1 MMENLTEERA
11 LHPVASIG
19 VFVATIFLGF
29 AIIGPIIG
37 FFLALP
43 FYPGNILELVDALG
57 KAQTTEDIRIPILIM
72 QACASGIGL
81 IVIPVMAY
89 RFIVKEKPATLLGPT
104 NILIVGLTA
113 LSVVLFMFPN
123 SVIID
128 WNANVNFGGGFWD
141 WAREKEELATVFTR
155 FITTFASPGEFLI
168 GLFVIAVLP
177 AVGEEFAF
185 RGWLQ
190 PAIQKITGNPHVAIW
205 ISAFLFSALH
215 MQFFGFV
222 PRMLLG
228 GLFGYLMVWSNNLWV
243 PIAAHFVNN
252 GLSVLMIYLHQQGLV
267 DMDVESTE
275 ALPWM
280 YVIPVTVIFV
290 GLMVQV
296 RKQLITRV

>member
-1 MMENLTEERA
+1 MENLTEERA

-29 AIIGPIIG
+29 AIIGPLVG

-43 FYPGNILELVDALG
+43 LYPGDFMSLLNALERG
-57 KAQTTEDIRIPILIM
+57 QTTEDIRTPFLIM
-72 QACASGIGL
+72 QASASGIGL
-81 IVIPVMAY
+81 IVVPLLAF
-89 RFIVKEKPATLLGPT
+89 RFIVKQKPAALLSSS
-104 NILIVGLTA
+104 NFLVIALTA

-123 SVIID
+123 SVVID
-128 WNANVNFGGGFWD
+128 WNANLNFVGGFWD
-141 WAREKEELATVFTR
+141 WARDKEELAATFTK

-177 AVGEEFAF
+177 AIGEEFAF

-190 PAIQKITGNPHVAIW
+190 PAIQKVSGNPHIAIW
-205 ISAFLFSALH
+205 VSAFLFSALH

-228 GLFGYLMVWSNNLWV
+228 GLFGYLMYWSNNLWI
-243 PIAAHFVNN
+243 PIIAHFVNN
-252 GLSVLMIYLHQQGLV
+252 GLSVLMIYLHQIGKIKFDV
-267 DMDVESTE
+267 DSTE

-290 GLMVQV
+290 GLMVQLK
-296 RKQLITRV
+296 KQLTARG

>member
-1 MMENLTEERA
+1 MMENLTEARA

-43 FYPGNILELVDALG
+43 FYSGNMLQLVEALG
-57 KAQTTEDIRIPILIM
+57 KAQTTEDIRVPFLIM

-81 IVIPVMAY
+81 ILVPVMAY
-89 RFIVKEKPATLLGPT
+89 RFIVKEKPAQLLNAT
-104 NILIVGLTA
+104 NILIIALTT

-123 SVIID
+123 SVVIN
-128 WNANVNFGGGFWD
+128 WNANLSFGGGFWD
-141 WAREKEELATVFTR
+141 WAREKEELAATFTK

-168 GLFVIAVLP
+168 GLFVIAILP
-177 AVGEEFAF
+177 AIGEEFAF

-190 PAIQKITGNPHVAIW
+190 PAIQKVSGNPHVAIW
-205 ISAFLFSALH
+205 VSAFLFSALH

-228 GLFGYLMVWSNNLWV
+228 GLFGYLMYWSNNLWI

-252 GLSVLMIYLHQQGLV
+252 GLSVLMIYLHQIGTV
-267 DMDVESTE
+267 EMNVESTD

-290 GLMVQV
+290 GLMIQLK
-296 RKQLITRV
+296 KQLTTRG